1 MSKLNHWW
9 NTGKSSCLYGY
20 VYLFYSN
27 LQIKTL
33 FTEKSFETLVKIHIF
48 KTCVAIIVYA
58 CYENCKTLHWTLT
71 STPDTKQETPGNI
84 AHMSLILTQA
94 SSRSQTQK
102 ALSGIK
108 SLVKKKKMLYFM
120 LWNSTCDSQLLTA
133 NCFLPNWTA
142 YKLKRS
148 NSLEKWFTKYI
159 QRCINWFIYHIK
171 SHLSVFDI

>member
-9 NTGKSSCLYGY
+9 KTGKSSCLYGY

-108 SLVKKKKMLYFM
+108 SLVKKKKRCYTSCYGIPRATASCL
-120 LWNSTCDSQLLTA
+120 LPTASCRIGQLINLKEATA
-133 NCFLPNWTA
+133 
-142 YKLKRS
+142 
-148 NSLEKWFTKYI
+148 
-159 QRCINWFIYHIK
+159 
-171 SHLSVFDI
+171 